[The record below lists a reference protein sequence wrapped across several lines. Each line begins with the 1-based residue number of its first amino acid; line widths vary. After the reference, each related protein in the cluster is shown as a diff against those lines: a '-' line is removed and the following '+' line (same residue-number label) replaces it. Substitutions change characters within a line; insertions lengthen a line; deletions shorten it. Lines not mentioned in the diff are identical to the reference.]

1 MLKLERKQEFIK
13 GSIAGC
19 VGAIAKY
26 TYNELMQVLNIAKYD
41 NNSTSL
47 GVALKSWEH
56 TPVYWVLGFITALI
70 IGAFF
75 GVLIAFIYTYV
86 LSHRK
91 KYFKAIG
98 IGIGIWLFNVGFMSR
113 FFSYPEDFKLSIGD
127 VFYSLLISLIIYGV
141 VTVYTLEKL
150 NFFEQTSRSSK
161 TLKRWLK

>member
-1 MLKLERKQEFIK
+1 MLRLERKQEFLK

-19 VGAIAKY
+19 VGATVKY
-26 TYNELMQVLNIAKYD
+26 IYNELMQLLNIAKYD
-41 NNSTSL
+41 NNATAL
-47 GVALKSWEH
+47 GVVLKSWEH
-56 TPVYWVLGFITALI
+56 TPLYWLLGFITALI

-86 LSHRK
+86 LSHRQ

-113 FFSYPEDFKLSIGD
+113 FFFYPEDIMISVGD

-141 VTVYTLEKL
+141 VTVFTLDKL
-150 NFFEQTSRSSK
+150 NFFEQTPRNSK
-161 TLKRWLK
+161 TLKRRLK